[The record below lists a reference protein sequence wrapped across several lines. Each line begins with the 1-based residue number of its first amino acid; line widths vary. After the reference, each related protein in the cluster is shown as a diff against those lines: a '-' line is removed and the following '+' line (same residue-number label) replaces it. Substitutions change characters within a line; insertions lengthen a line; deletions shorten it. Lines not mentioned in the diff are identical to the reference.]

1 MNAEHTVDSARDA
14 ELFGYLVEF
23 DKVDELLVGAAAVR
37 DAGYTQWDAHTPFVI
52 HGLDAA
58 MGIKP
63 TKLPFLVF
71 GAGLTGCAAGIGLQ
85 WFTNAY
91 DYPFLIS
98 GKPIFSLPANIPVA
112 FEMTILFSAI
122 SALVG
127 MLAFNGLPQLSHPL
141 HGSRLMKFPSASASS
156 SSSSALMDS
165 VRLRLLRSRL
175 MNLASISSPT
185 DNSLLA
191 SSTRSSLISEART

>member
-1 MNAEHTVDSARDA
+1 MTE
-14 ELFGYLVEF
+14 
-23 DKVDELLVGAAAVR
+23 VR
-37 DAGYTQWDAHTPFVI
+37 EAGFSKWDTHTPFVV

-112 FEMTILFSAI
+112 FEMTILFAAI
-122 SALVG
+122 SALDRDARVQPP
-127 MLAFNGLPQLSHPL
+127 AAAVAP
-141 HGSRLMKFPSASASS
+141 
-156 SSSSALMDS
+156 
-165 VRLRLLRSRL
+165 
-175 MNLASISSPT
+175 
-185 DNSLLA
+185 
-191 SSTRSSLISEART
+191 SSLEPVDEASHRRPVPDQHRGGGP

>member
-1 MNAEHTVDSARDA
+1 MSTTTKPTVEQETPTLYGMVAS
-14 ELFGYLVEF
+14 F
-23 DKVDELLVGAAAVR
+23 DKVDEFIAAVAAVR
-37 DAGYTQWDAHTPFVI
+37 QAGFTKWDTHTPFVL

-85 WFTNAY
+85 WFTNAFN
-91 DYPFLIS
+91 YPFMIS

-112 FEMTILFSAI
+112 FEMTILFAAI

-127 MLAFNGLPQLSHPL
+127 MLAFNGLPRHYHPL
-141 HGSRLMKFPSASASS
+141 HTSRLMKRA
-156 SSSSALMDS
+156 
-165 VRLRLLRSRL
+165 
-175 MNLASISSPT
+175 T
-185 DNSLLA
+185 DD
-191 SSTRSSLISEART
+191 RFLISIETADPLFDPIKTPELLESLGAHQLEAVEA

>member
-1 MNAEHTVDSARDA
+1 MNTDTTSRATPNESAG
-14 ELFGYLVEF
+14 LYGLVASF
-23 DKVDELLVGAAAVR
+23 DKIDEFLDAVTKVR
-37 DAGYTQWDAHTPFVI
+37 DAGFSKWDTHTPFVV

-85 WFTNAY
+85 WFTNVY

-141 HGSRLMKFPSASASS
+141 HGSRLMKRATD
-156 SSSSALMDS
+156 DS
-165 VRLRLLRSRL
+165 F
-175 MNLASISSPT
+175 
-185 DNSLLA
+185 
-191 SSTRSSLISEART
+191 LISIEAADPKFDAVKTRELLESLGPLQIEAVEV

>member
-1 MNAEHTVDSARDA
+1 MSADTVTRTASNDQG
-14 ELFGYLVEF
+14 ELYALVAAF
-23 DKVDELLVGAAAVR
+23 DKVDEFLAAVR
-37 DAGYTQWDAHTPFVI
+37 SVRLAGFSKWDTHTPFVV

-63 TKLPFLVF
+63 TTLPFVVF

-85 WFTNAY
+85 WFTNAF

-112 FEMTILFSAI
+112 FEMTILFAAI

-127 MLAFNGLPQLSHPL
+127 MLAFNGLPQLYHPL
-141 HGSRLMKFPSASASS
+141 HSSRLLKRA
-156 SSSSALMDS
+156 
-165 VRLRLLRSRL
+165 
-175 MNLASISSPT
+175 T
-185 DNSLLA
+185 DDLF
-191 SSTRSSLISEART
+191 LISIEATDPFFDPQTTRELLESLGPLSIEAVEA